1 MPKAPPRYY
10 DVFSFPIQAHMIA
23 YSFFKTISVKKVT
36 KAKDFTSSWI
46 RFHVERKS
54 AFED

>member
-10 DVFSFPIQAHMIA
+10 AVFSFPIQAHMIA